1 MKTGMN
7 LLLWTVHLTEEEYPV
22 LAALKETG
30 FDGVEV
36 PVMDGDVAHF
46 QRVRKELENQGLEAT
61 AVTAVDAEHN
71 PASPDPAV
79 RKKAAQRLE
88 WAIEMTATMGAD
100 VLCGP
105 IHSAFKTFTGRGPTE
120 DEKTWSA
127 EVLHRAGHAADKVG
141 VTLMVEQLNRF
152 ECYLVNTAEACRD
165 LLSSVDHP
173 RVKML
178 YDTHH
183 AHIEEKSVAD
193 AITASQ
199 AEIAHIHISE
209 NDRGTPGKGQVH
221 WRDTFRSLREND
233 YDGWLVIESFS
244 RLDPD
249 FAAGIHIWRDFASSP
264 EEVYRDGYRF
274 IQEMWEKRGGA

>member
-7 LLLWTVHLTEEEYPV
+7 LLLWTVHLTEEQFSILP
-22 LAALKETG
+22 ALEETG

-36 PVMDGDVAHF
+36 PVMDGDAAHF
-46 QRVRKELENQGLEAT
+46 ARVRGELQNQGLEVT
-61 AVTAVDAEHN
+61 AVTALDAEHN
-71 PASPDPAV
+71 PISADPAV
-79 RKKAAQRLE
+79 REKASQRLA
-88 WAIEMTATMGAD
+88 WAIEMTAALGAD

-105 IHSAFKTFTGRGPTE
+105 IHSAFKTFAGRGPTE
-120 DEKTWSA
+120 DEKSWSA
-127 EVLHRAGHAADKVG
+127 EVLHRAGDVADAAG

-152 ECYLVNTAEACRD
+152 ECYLINTAEGCRE
-165 LLSSVDHP
+165 LLHRADHP

-183 AHIEEKSVAD
+183 ANIEEKDVAA

-199 AEIAHIHISE
+199 AEIAHVHISE

-221 WRDTFRSLREND
+221 WRDTFRSLRDNG

-274 IQEMWEKRGGA
+274 IQQMWETRGG